1 MTLPIPSSSSINFAK
16 LCGMFG
22 SAHAGERA
30 AAAAKADQLVRS
42 LGLTWFDVLVPKQN
56 ELAGAAIALK
66 LALLRDNLE
75 LLTDWERRFVFSLSK
90 FRRLSDKQRK
100 VLDQLVAKVS
110 EERCAA

>member
-1 MTLPIPSSSSINFAK
+1 MTLPISKLELERLAK

-30 AAAAKADQLVRS
+30 AAAAKADQLVRA

-56 ELAGAAIALK
+56 QLVGAALAMK

-75 LLTDWERRFVFSLSK
+75 RLTDWERGFVASLSK

-100 VLDQLVAKVS
+100 VLDRLVAKVS
-110 EERCAA
+110 A